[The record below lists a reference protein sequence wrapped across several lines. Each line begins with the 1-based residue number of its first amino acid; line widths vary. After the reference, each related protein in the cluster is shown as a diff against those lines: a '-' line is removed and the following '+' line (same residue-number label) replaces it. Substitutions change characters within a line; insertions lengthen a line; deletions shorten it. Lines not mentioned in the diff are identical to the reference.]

1 MRRNTLFV
9 LLLAATAAL
18 AQRTPTMGW
27 SSWNTFALN
36 INEDLIKQQ
45 ADAMHNT
52 GLQQAGYQFVNID
65 DGYWDGRG
73 EDGKLRLNMK
83 LFPSGM
89 RSLVD
94 YIHSLGLKAGIY
106 SDAGD
111 NTCGSGNRHAWGIG
125 VGFAG
130 HEEEDCKLYF
140 RDWDFDFIKV
150 DYCGGA
156 HMHLDEQQQY
166 TKISNAI
173 KNCGKPGIVYNM
185 CRWAYPGT
193 WSSEVADSWRTT
205 GDIYDAWK
213 SVKGILAENLY
224 MSAYCS
230 KGHYNDMDMLEV
242 GRSMTEEED
251 KTHFGMW
258 CIMNS
263 PLLIGCNLATIKTAA
278 LKLLKNTELIALNQD
293 TLYQQAYVAGFA
305 DGCHLLVRD
314 IERWNGNRRAF
325 AVYNPNDE
333 ARTFTVNFRDIDL
346 GGEVKLRDVFQNKD
360 VGAFTDSYEVA
371 LPAHGTRIYVAEA
384 ETRLERVRYEAE
396 TGYSNAYSEIEWNVC
411 QYSAADFCSGGYKAG
426 YLGQSD
432 KNDLQW
438 RNVYSQE
445 GGDYKLTIGYLC
457 GESRNITI
465 SVNGKRIKNLSFN
478 SGGFDKVGRK
488 SLDIQLQPGQNTIR
502 LSNTSGW
509 MPDIDYIDVEPI
521 VPAAVTAPAADP
533 RTTTT
538 TTYDLQG
545 RPVTAATPR
554 GIVITS
560 GRKVLR

>member
-1 MRRNTLFV
+1 MRRNALFV
-9 LLLAATAAL
+9 LLLATTAAL

-224 MSAYCS
+224 MSAYCHD
-230 KGHYNDMDMLEV
+230 GHYNDMDMLEV
-242 GRSMTEEED
+242 GRSMTQVED
-251 KTHFGMW
+251 ETHFGMW
-258 CIMNS
+258 CIMAS
-263 PLLIGCNLATIKTAA
+263 PLLIGCDMAKIRPES
-278 LKLLKNTELIALNQD
+278 LKLMCNKDLIALNQD
-293 TLYQQAYVAGFA
+293 PLHLQAYIAEKQGECFIMVK
-305 DGCHLLVRD
+305 D
-314 IERWNGNRRAF
+314 IKRLRGKERAI
-325 AVYNPNDE
+325 AIYNPSDDE
-333 ARTFTVNFRDIDL
+333 QTVTLAPHSIDL
-346 GGEVKLRDVFQNKD
+346 DGAVQYYDCIAQTDDLYDQNSISVKV
-360 VGAFTDSYEVA
+360 
-371 LPAHGTRIYVAEA
+371 PAHGTKIYRVKGQQ
-384 ETRLERVRYEAE
+384 RKERKVYEAE
-396 TGYSNAYSEIEWNVC
+396 TAYIPTYQEIRNNQAEKSGIYNANKKY
-411 QYSAADFCSGGYKAG
+411 SGGYAACWLGGRPENQLQWNDVYVQKAG
-426 YLGQSD
+426 TRRITFTFFCAED
-432 KNDLQW
+432 RDMDLLV
-438 RNVYSQE
+438 N
-445 GGDYKLTIGYLC
+445 
-457 GESRNITI
+457 GEKVVTLQTHSRDWDRPATI
-465 SVNGKRIKNLSFN
+465 SVNVPLRKGLN
-478 SGGFDKVGRK
+478 S
-488 SLDIQLQPGQNTIR
+488 IW
-502 LSNTSGW
+502 LSNAHTW
-509 MPDIDYIDVEPI
+509 MPDIDKMTIE
-521 VPAAVTAPAADP
+521 
-533 RTTTT
+533 
-538 TTYDLQG
+538 
-545 RPVTAATPR
+545 
-554 GIVITS
+554 
-560 GRKVLR
+560 